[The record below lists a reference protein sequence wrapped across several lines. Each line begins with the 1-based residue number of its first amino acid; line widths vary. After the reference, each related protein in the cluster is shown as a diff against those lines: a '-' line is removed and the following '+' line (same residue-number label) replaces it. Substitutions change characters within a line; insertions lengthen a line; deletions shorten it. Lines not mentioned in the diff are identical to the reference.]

1 MATVTDWLLTTE
13 SLHKSFGAVI
23 ASEALSLRVR
33 RGEIHALIGPNG
45 AGKTTVI
52 NQLAGELSP
61 DAGSIYFRGRDI
73 TPYSADRRARLGL
86 ARTFQISTL
95 FDQLS
100 VAENLSLGVQA
111 RLGHSYRFWR
121 RADRDPELM
130 APVALL
136 LEQFELGSLAHQR
149 AGSLA
154 HGDRRRLELA
164 MALAGEPA
172 MLLLDEPMAGTGP
185 ESSRELAELIGNLKG
200 RLTVLLVE
208 HDMDVVFSI
217 ADTISVMVSGRC
229 IASGSPDAVRKDPLV
244 RRAYLGED
252 D

>member
-1 MATVTDWLLTTE
+1 MVADWLLDTCA
-13 SLHKSFGAVI
+13 LNKSFGAVV
-23 ASEALSLRVR
+23 ASEALSLQVR

-52 NQLAGELSP
+52 NQLAGELLP
-61 DAGSIYFRGRDI
+61 DSGSIHFDGRDI
-73 TPYSADRRARLGL
+73 TSLSVHRRARLGL

-95 FDQLS
+95 FDGLTVS
-100 VAENLSLGVQA
+100 ENLALAVQP

-121 RADRDPELM
+121 RADRDAALG
-130 APVALL
+130 APVAELL
-136 LEQFELGSLAHQR
+136 DRLDLGALAGTR
-149 AGSLA
+149 AGALA

-164 MALAGEPA
+164 MALARQPN
-172 MLLLDEPMAGTGP
+172 MLLLDEPTAGTGP
-185 ESSRELAELIGNLKG
+185 ESSRDVARLLDSLKG
-200 RLTVLLVE
+200 HITMLLVE

-217 ADTISVMVSGRC
+217 ADTVSVMVSGRC
-229 IASGSPDAVRKDPLV
+229 IASGPPEAVRTDPQV

>member
-1 MATVTDWLLTTE
+1 MTEWLLTTH
-13 SLHKSFGAVI
+13 SLDKSFGAVV
-23 ASEALSLRVR
+23 ASEALSLQVR

-52 NQLAGELSP
+52 NQLAGELAP
-61 DAGSIYFRGRDI
+61 DSGSIHFDGRDI
-73 TPYSADRRARLGL
+73 TALAVHRRARLGL

-95 FDQLS
+95 FDGLT
-100 VAENLSLGVQA
+100 VAENLALGVQP

-121 RADRDPELM
+121 RANRDTELTV
-130 APVALL
+130 PVKAL
-136 LEQFELGSLAHQR
+136 LEQLELTELADMR
-149 AGSLA
+149 AGALA

-164 MALAGEPA
+164 MALAGEPS

-185 ESSRELAELIGNLKG
+185 ESSRDVARLLESLKG
-200 RLTVLLVE
+200 RITILLVE
-208 HDMDVVFSI
+208 HDMDLVFAV

-229 IASGSPDAVRKDPLV
+229 IASGPPDAVRADPHV

-252 D
+252 G

>member
-1 MATVTDWLLTTE
+1 MTEWLLATE
-13 SLHKSFGAVI
+13 ALNKSFGAVV

-52 NQLAGELSP
+52 NQIAGEIAP
-61 DAGSIYFRGRDI
+61 DSGAIHFEERDI
-73 TPYSADRRARLGL
+73 TGWSVDRRARLGL

-95 FDQLS
+95 FDCLS
-100 VAENLSLGVQA
+100 VADNLSLGVQP

-121 RADRDPELM
+121 RADRDPALTEPVRTLLSSLEL
-130 APVALL
+130 
-136 LEQFELGSLAHQR
+136 EDLAHQR

-164 MALAGEPA
+164 MALAGQPT

-185 ESSRELAELIGNLKG
+185 ESSRDVARLLESLKG
-200 RLTVLLVE
+200 RITMLLVE
-208 HDMDVVFSI
+208 HDMDVVFAI
-217 ADTISVMVSGRC
+217 ADTVSVMVSGRC
-229 IASGSPDAVRKDPLV
+229 IATGKPDDVRADPEV
-244 RRAYLGED
+244 RRAYLGENG
-252 D
+252 